1 MGVGA
6 LARLINILFGS
17 LSVAGVVLAF
27 VFFCASLTPSL
38 MPRSALVQGALSGLA
53 AGVGYLIGV
62 ILESLWLYLEL
73 PTRPAIRRRFVAIVT
88 AVGLVAAIA
97 SLWHAAAWQ
106 NSIRE
111 LWTMPALESV
121 DPLRLVAIA
130 LAVFVVL
137 FLLGRLFLALFR
149 IFASRA
155 ARILPRRIS
164 ILIGLA
170 AALLIFWSVGE
181 GLLLR
186 GALRLAD
193 SSFRQMDALLE
204 DEIAAPSDP
213 SKTGSSASLLDW
225 HGLGRQGRHFIASG
239 PGRAEIETFWG
250 TPALEPIRVYAGLN
264 SAETIE
270 ERAKLALDELIR
282 QGGFERSTL
291 VVITPTG
298 TGWIDPEAVDTLDY
312 LHRGDVA
319 SIALQYSYLTSWL
332 SLLVEPEYGSESAR
346 VLFRTVYR
354 YWSALPKETR
364 PKLVLYGLSLG
375 ALNSQQSADLMEV
388 IADPFQG
395 ALWAGPPFQSKMW
408 NDVTA
413 SRNPGSPAWLPV
425 FRDSSIIRF
434 TNQDQHLDIPGAHW
448 GPLRIVYLQY
458 ATDAVTFFDPW
469 SFYRSPPWLQ
479 GERGPDVSPALRW
492 YPALTMLQLLFD
504 MMIATTSP
512 MGHGHVYAPQH
523 YIDPWIAVTGLDIEP
538 ATVERLKRHFIEVQ

>member
-1 MGVGA
+1 M
-6 LARLINILFGS
+6 ARLINILFGS

-250 TPALEPIRVYAGLN
+250 TPAMEPIRVYAGLN
-264 SAETIE
+264 SAGTIE
-270 ERAKLALDELIR
+270 ERAKLALGELIR

-291 VVITPTG
+291 VIVTPTG
-298 TGWIDPEAVDTLDY
+298 TGWIDPAAMDTLDY

-319 SIALQYSYLTSWL
+319 SVALQYSYLTSWL

-346 VLFRTVYR
+346 VMFRTIYR
-354 YWSALPKETR
+354 YWNALPKETR
-364 PKLVLYGLSLG
+364 PKLILYGLSLG
-375 ALNSQQSADLMEV
+375 ALNSQQSSDLLEV

-395 ALWAGPPFQSKMW
+395 ALWAGPPFQSAIW

-434 TNQDQHLDIPGAHW
+434 TNQNQNLDIPGAHW

-458 ATDAVTFFDPW
+458 ASDAVTFFDPW

-512 MGHGHVYAPQH
+512 MGYGHVYAPQH
-523 YIDPWIAVTGLDIEP
+523 YIDPWIAVTGLDIDP
-538 ATVERLKRHFIEVQ
+538 ATVERLKRHFIERQ

>member
-17 LSVAGVVLAF
+17 LSFAGVVLAF
-27 VFFCASLTPSL
+27 VFFSASLTPSL
-38 MPRSALVQGALSGLA
+38 MPRSAIVQGALSGLT

-62 ILESLWLYLEL
+62 IHESLWLYLEL

-88 AVGLVAAIA
+88 AVGLIAAIA

-111 LWTMPALESV
+111 LWKMPALESV

-250 TPALEPIRVYAGLN
+250 TPAMEPIRVYAGLN

-291 VVITPTG
+291 VVVTPTG
-298 TGWIDPEAVDTLDY
+298 TGWIDPEAMDTLDY

-319 SIALQYSYLTSWL
+319 SVALQYSYLTSWL
-332 SLLVEPEYGSESAR
+332 SLLVEPEYGSESAK

-458 ATDAVTFFDPW
+458 ASDAVTFFDPW

-523 YIDPWIAVTGLDIEP
+523 YIDPWIAVTGLAIEP
-538 ATVERLKRHFIEVQ
+538 ATVERLKRHFIDRQ

>member
-1 MGVGA
+1 
-6 LARLINILFGS
+6 
-17 LSVAGVVLAF
+17 
-27 VFFCASLTPSL
+27 
-38 MPRSALVQGALSGLA
+38 MPRSATVQGALSGLS

-62 ILESLWLYLEL
+62 ILEGLWRYLEL
-73 PTRPAIRRRFVAIVT
+73 PTRPAARRRWLAIAT
-88 AVGLVAAIA
+88 AFGLVAVTV
-97 SLWHAAAWQ
+97 SLWHAAGWQ

-111 LWTMPALESV
+111 LWQMPVQESV
-121 DPLRLVAIA
+121 DPLRLVAVA
-130 LAVFVVL
+130 LVIFIVL
-137 FLLGRLFLALFR
+137 FLLGRLFLTLFR
-149 IFASRA
+149 IVASRTG
-155 ARILPRRIS
+155 RILPRRVS

-170 AALLIFWSVGE
+170 ATMLVFWSVGE
-181 GLLLR
+181 GVLLR

-213 SKTGSSASLLDW
+213 SKTGSSASLIDW

-250 TPALEPIRVYAGLN
+250 TPAMEPIRVYAGLN

-291 VVITPTG
+291 VVVTPTG
-298 TGWIDPEAVDTLDY
+298 TGWIDPEAMDTLDY

-319 SIALQYSYLTSWL
+319 SVALQYSYLTSWL

-346 VLFRTVYR
+346 ALFRTVYH

-375 ALNSQQSADLMEV
+375 ALNSQQSADLLEV

-425 FRDSSIIRF
+425 FRDGSIIRF
-434 TNQDQHLDIPGAHW
+434 TNQDPHLDIPGAHW

-458 ATDAVTFFDPW
+458 ASDAVTFFDPW

-479 GERGPDVSPALRW
+479 GARGPDVSPALRW

-523 YIDPWIAVTGLDIEP
+523 YIDPWIAVAGLDIEP
-538 ATVERLKRHFIEVQ
+538 ATVERLKRHFIDRQ

>member
-413 SRNPGSPAWLPV
+413 SRNPGSPAWLPA

>member
-1 MGVGA
+1 M
-6 LARLINILFGS
+6 ARLIKVLFGS

-27 VFFCASLTPSL
+27 AFFCASLTPSL
-38 MPRSALVQGALSGLA
+38 MPRSAFVQGALSGLA

-62 ILESLWLYLEL
+62 VFESLWLYLEF
-73 PTRPAIRRRFVAIVT
+73 PTRPAIRRRCVAIAT
-88 AVGLVAAIA
+88 AVGLVAAIV

-111 LWTMPALESV
+111 LWNMPALESV

-149 IFASRA
+149 IVASRA

-204 DEIAAPSDP
+204 DEIAAPSNP

-250 TPALEPIRVYAGLN
+250 TPAMEPIRVYAGLN

-291 VVITPTG
+291 VVVTPTG
-298 TGWIDPEAVDTLDY
+298 TGWIDPEAMDTLDY

-332 SLLVEPEYGSESAR
+332 SLLVEPEYGSESAT

-354 YWSALPKETR
+354 YWSALPKEAR

-458 ATDAVTFFDPW
+458 ASDAVTFFDPW

-504 MMIATTSP
+504 MMIATSSP

-523 YIDPWIAVTGLDIEP
+523 YIDPWIAVTALDIEP
-538 ATVERLKRHFIEVQ
+538 ATVERLKRHFIDRQ

>member
-1 MGVGA
+1 M
-6 LARLINILFGS
+6 ARLINILFGS

-239 PGRAEIETFWG
+239 PGRAELETFWG
-250 TPALEPIRVYAGLN
+250 TAAMEPIRVYAGLN

-354 YWSALPKETR
+354 YWGALPKETR
-364 PKLVLYGLSLG
+364 PKLILYGLSLG

-413 SRNPGSPAWLPV
+413 SRNPGSPAWLPA